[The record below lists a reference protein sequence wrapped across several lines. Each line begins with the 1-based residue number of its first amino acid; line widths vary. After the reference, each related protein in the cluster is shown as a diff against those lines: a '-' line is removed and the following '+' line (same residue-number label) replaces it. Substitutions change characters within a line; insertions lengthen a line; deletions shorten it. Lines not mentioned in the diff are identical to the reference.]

1 MSNGKFYITTP
12 IYYVNARPHIGHTY
26 TTVVCDAIARRKR
39 MLGIDTFFLTGTDE
53 HGQKI
58 ERSANAAGCSPKKF
72 VDGVSAEFRSLWD
85 RMGLSYDKFIR
96 TTDEEH
102 VRGVQAMFKLLQE
115 RGFIYKSKY
124 SGQYCVFDELFVEVD
139 TPGAPCPLC
148 GRPTETVEEEN
159 YFFKL
164 SAMEEPLLK
173 LYNSDPDFIRPEA
186 RRNEVISFVRG
197 GLKDLSISRTTFKW
211 GIPVPGDEAHVIYV
225 WLDALCNYI
234 TALGF
239 GNDDKSLY
247 DKFWPADVHMV
258 GKEIVRFHCVYWP
271 AFLIAA
277 GLPLPKGIVAHG
289 WLLFEESKMSK
300 SRGNIVR
307 TETILDVLGADA
319 LRYFLM
325 REIVFGQD
333 GSFSFDALVQR
344 FNSDLANGLGNLASR
359 TLSMITR
366 YFKGEVPYPSHAAAH
381 SPADDVI
388 AKTATRTIEE
398 FGVAFDQFQFSKALE
413 IAWGLVAAVDKYI
426 VENEPWALS
435 EKPDEQ
441 SRARLATVLY
451 TSAEALRIVTALA
464 HPVVP
469 DSTARIWS
477 QLGLGDIKQF
487 RLNEIKWGQLR
498 LSTRLGKVEAVF
510 PRADK
515 SAIERMQ
522 QMEQERTPAHA
533 VEEKVQSTPTGAAAH
548 PPDAKSIGTTR
559 LQPEATS
566 TGTAGLQ
573 PGVSVSGDPGKAGLE
588 ARDTT
593 SPQDAASAAGYTP
606 LAPQITIDDFSKIDL
621 RVALIKHAEKVKG
634 ADKLLRLEVDLGFE
648 VRQIVAGIALAYDP
662 EKLIGRKVVIVAN
675 LAPRKLRGL
684 ESNGMIVAASL
695 EGGVP
700 VLAGF
705 HEDVPIGS
713 RLK

>member
-58 ERSANAAGCSPKKF
+58 ERSATAAGISPKKF
-72 VDGVSAEFRSLWD
+72 VDEVSSEFRALWD

-96 TTDEEH
+96 TTDPEH

-115 RGFIYKSKY
+115 RGYIYKSKY
-124 SGQYCVFDELFVEVD
+124 SGQYCVFDELYVEVD

-148 GRPTETVEEEN
+148 GRPTEHVEEEN

-164 SAMEEPLLK
+164 SAMEEPLLR
-173 LYNSDPDFIRPEA
+173 LYTSDPDFIRPET
-186 RRNEVISFVRG
+186 RRNEVISFVRS

-211 GIPVPGDEAHVIYV
+211 GIPVPGDESHVIYV

-239 GNDDKSLY
+239 GNLDTKLY
-247 DKFWPADVHMV
+247 GKYWPADVHMV

-277 GLPLPKGIVAHG
+277 GLPLPKSIVAHG

-366 YFKGEVPYPSHAAAH
+366 YFRGEVPYPSHAAART
-381 SPADDVI
+381 PADDAI
-388 AKTATRTIEE
+388 AKLATKTIED
-398 FGVAFDQFQFSKALE
+398 FSTAFDQFQFSRALE
-413 IAWGLVAAVDKYI
+413 SAWALVGAVDKYI
-426 VENEPWALS
+426 VENEPWALAD
-435 EKPDEQ
+435 KRDEQ
-441 SRARLATVLY
+441 SLARLATVLY
-451 TSAEALRIVTALA
+451 TSAEALRIVTALS
-464 HPVVP
+464 HPVIP
-469 DSTARIWS
+469 SSTGKIWA
-477 QLGLGDIKQF
+477 QLGLGDIKQCK
-487 RLNEIKWGQLR
+487 LAGLKWGQLQ
-498 LSTRLGKVEAVF
+498 LGTKLGKVEPVF

-522 QMEQERTPAHA
+522 QMEQER
-533 VEEKVQSTPTGAAAH
+533 AAA
-548 PPDAKSIGTTR
+548 PTVETKTDA
-559 LQPEATS
+559 PAAAAVAT
-566 TGTAGLQ
+566 AD
-573 PGVSVSGDPGKAGLE
+573 DPTKAATKVTDSGKAGLQ
-588 ARDTT
+588 AL
-593 SPQDAASAAGYTP
+593 DAAAVAEGASAPATGSFPP
-606 LAPQITIDDFSKIDL
+606 LAPQITIDDFAKVDL
-621 RVALIKHAEKVKG
+621 RVAIIKHAEKVKG

-648 VRQIVAGIALAYDP
+648 QRQIVAGIALAYDP
-662 EKLIGRKVVIVAN
+662 EKLIGRKIVIVAN

-684 ESNGMIVAASL
+684 ESNGMLLAASL

-705 HEDVPIGS
+705 HEEVPVGA

>member
-102 VRGVQAMFKLLQE
+102 VRGVQAMFKRLQE

-124 SGQYCVFDELFVEVD
+124 SGQYCVFDELFVEVE
-139 TPGAPCPLC
+139 TAGAPCPLC

-164 SAMEEPLLK
+164 SALEEPLLK

-239 GNDDKSLY
+239 GNDDQKLY
-247 DKFWPADVHMV
+247 DRFWPADVHMV

-277 GLPLPKGIVAHG
+277 GLPLPKSIVAHG

-307 TETILDVLGADA
+307 TETILDVLGPDA

-366 YFKGEVPYPSHAAAH
+366 YFKGEVPYPSHTAAH

-388 AKTATRTIEE
+388 AKTAARTIEE
-398 FGVAFDQFQFSKALE
+398 FGAAFDQFQFSKALE
-413 IAWGLVAAVDKYI
+413 VAWGLVAAVDKYI

-464 HPVVP
+464 YPVIP
-469 DSTARIWS
+469 ESTAKIWS
-477 QLGLGDIKQF
+477 QLGLGDIKKF
-487 RLNEIKWGQLR
+487 KLNEIKWGQLH
-498 LSTRLGKVEAVF
+498 LGTRLGKVEAVF

-515 SAIERMQ
+515 STIERMQ
-522 QMEQERTPAHA
+522 QMEQERIAAPAVDEKTPSAP
-533 VEEKVQSTPTGAAAH
+533 E
-548 PPDAKSIGTTR
+548 
-559 LQPEATS
+559 LQPA
-566 TGTAGLQ
+566 
-573 PGVSVSGDPGKAGLE
+573 VSVAQ
-588 ARDTT
+588 
-593 SPQDAASAAGYTP
+593 QDGASAPAATPSPYTP

-662 EKLIGRKVVIVAN
+662 DKLIGRKVVIVAN